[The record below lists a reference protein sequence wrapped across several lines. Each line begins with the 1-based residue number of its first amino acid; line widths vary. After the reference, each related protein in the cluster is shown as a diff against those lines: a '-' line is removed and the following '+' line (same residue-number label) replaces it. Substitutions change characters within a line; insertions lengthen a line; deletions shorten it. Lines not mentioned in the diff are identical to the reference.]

1 MNNMSPILQMEG
13 GDIVVSVLEILKY
26 FGYKNPEEAY
36 QQLPMDII
44 QAYIRKYYEITNH
57 N

>member
-1 MNNMSPILQMEG
+1 MEG
-13 GDIVVSVLEILKY
+13 GDIMVSILDILKY

-36 QQLPMDII
+36 KQLPMDVLRD
-44 QAYIRKYYEITNH
+44 YIRKYYEITNR